1 MGHSLPAVVPH
12 EGTAVVPHEGTA
24 VVPHEGTAVVRLKL
38 RVFCELVAKEG
49 ELNQHRGA
57 R

>member
-1 MGHSLPAVVPH
+1 MYFLAVNLK
-12 EGTAVVPHEGTA
+12 ERSARR
-24 VVPHEGTAVVRLKL
+24 VPHEGTAVVRLKL

-57 R
+57 L